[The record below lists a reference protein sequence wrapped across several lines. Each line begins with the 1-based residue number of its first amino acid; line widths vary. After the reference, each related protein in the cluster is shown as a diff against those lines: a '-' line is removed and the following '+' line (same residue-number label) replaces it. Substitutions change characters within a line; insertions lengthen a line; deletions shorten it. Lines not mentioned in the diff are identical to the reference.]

1 MNRMKVDASETEKG
15 EGEYSYKDVN
25 GTPGPLIDFCG
36 NLGDQ
41 EYGWVPGEGLKDQN
55 HLSLGWKA
63 ELGAS
68 AKDKNTVSLFP
79 VYDWWG

>member
-1 MNRMKVDASETEKG
+1 MNTVDLSLIHSCGMNRMKVDASETEKG

-55 HLSLGWKA
+55 HLSLG
-63 ELGAS
+63 
-68 AKDKNTVSLFP
+68 
-79 VYDWWG
+79 